1 MILHP
6 VILSLLISSLLI
18 TGLVVYSARIAVAI
32 LASWNLASGS
42 ERQLELER
50 RTYLVST
57 VLANAFV
64 FQLVSLFLYIFTAD
78 SLHGQF
84 IGAMCAAGT
93 LNVDGAGY
101 VALLLKIA
109 SFVLAGVWLILN
121 HADNRAYDYP
131 LVRVKSLLLLLLAPV
146 LVAELLVQGRF
157 LLALEP
163 NVITSCCGS
172 LFASDARGAT
182 SDLAALPIEPTMV
195 AFYLTVGAAC
205 AALVVF
211 LRWGRGGALVGAA
224 SLLTLIVSLISVV
237 SWISLY
243 YYELPNHHCPFDIL
257 QRGYGYV
264 GYLLYG
270 LLGSGVLAGLGV
282 GVLPPFRSVRSLEV
296 VVPRMQ
302 RRLAGG
308 ALILLLLFALLVTSR
323 ALTSD
328 LVLVGL

>member
-6 VILSLLISSLLI
+6 AILSLLISSLLI
-18 TGLVVYSARIAVAI
+18 TGLVLYSARIGVTI
-32 LASWNLASGS
+32 LARWNLASGS

-57 VLANAFV
+57 VLANAFA

-101 VALLLKIA
+101 PALVLKIG

-131 LVRVKSLLLLLLAPV
+131 LVRVKYLLLVLLAPV
-146 LVAELLVQGRF
+146 LVAELLVQSKF

-172 LFASDARGAT
+172 LFASDARGVT

-195 AFYLTVGAAC
+195 AFYLTVGATC

-211 LRWGRGGALVGAA
+211 LRWGWGGALVGGA
-224 SLLTLIVSLISVV
+224 SLLTLVVSLASVI

-243 YYELPNHHCPFDIL
+243 YYEMPTHHCPFDIL

-270 LLGSGVLAGLGV
+270 LLGGGVLAGLGV
-282 GVLPPFRSVRSLEV
+282 GVLTPFRSVGSLEA

-302 RRLAGG
+302 RRLAVG
-308 ALILLLLFALLVTSR
+308 ALVLLLLFALIVTVR
-323 ALTSD
+323 VATSD
-328 LVLVGL
+328 LVLIGA